1 MTSVN
6 STTTPP
12 PVDSATNARAGNT
25 VSRNTEQLA
34 DQVSFIITHHVLPDR
49 HDDYEKWLH
58 NIITEAAKYKG
69 HMGAHVMRPGPGED
83 IYEIAVRFA
92 TRADAEEWVNS
103 ETRRNLIHDVEPLI
117 SEPEKLNIKSGID
130 YWFTSV
136 TAGNRPPKVWKQW
149 LATASVIWPLSMI
162 LPFVL
167 APLFENVPIVGEF
180 GVRQLVSALV
190 TVGLLVYVIMPRYTR
205 LIAKWLSR

>member
-1 MTSVN
+1 MNTDKPGGAPAAD
-6 STTTPP
+6 PP
-12 PVDSATNARAGNT
+12 N
-25 VSRNTEQLA
+25 LA
-34 DQVSFIITHHVLPDR
+34 DQVSFIITHHVLPGR
-49 HDDYEKWLH
+49 HEDYEKWLR
-58 NIITEAAKYKG
+58 NIIAEAAKYKG
-69 HMGAHVMRPGPGED
+69 HMGAHVMRPAHGD
-83 IYEIAVRFA
+83 NVYEIAVRFA
-92 TRADAEEWVNS
+92 TRADAESWVNS
-103 ETRRNLIHDVEPLI
+103 ETRRSLIRDVEPLI

-136 TAGNRPPKVWKQW
+136 TEGNKPPKVWKQW

-167 APLFENVPIVGEF
+167 APLFENVPILGEF
-180 GVRQLVSALV
+180 GVRHLVSALV